1 MHNAIRECLNGF
13 WLTGPI
19 FDKELRVSSRRRRNY
34 LIRVGYIT
42 LLAIFLSIVWVNTVG
57 SGSRDTYSVSRMASA
72 GQDMVILV
80 VWFQFITCQLLAI
93 VMLSTA
99 ISGEVY
105 HRTLGVLMT
114 TPINSLQIVFGKL
127 FSKLLQL
134 ILLLA
139 ISLPL
144 LAIIRVFGG
153 VPWKFVVQ
161 ALIMT
166 LSATVFV
173 GALSLFYSI
182 YLRRNYVVIIV
193 ALITVAVLYLFIP
206 LFTILVGQRTISP
219 RTFEQFFSYVS
230 PLFALGTLQQYAFFP
245 GSVPWQGG
253 HHWLGHCGIMLA
265 ASAALLA
272 WSVARV
278 RLAALKQI
286 AGGAAAAPPSKKTST
301 ASAAEPALSG
311 PIESIRGCP
320 IRWKEFRTPL
330 LGRYRWLVLGM
341 SLLLL
346 IPLVILYAYV
356 GAEGDLD
363 EDYVHMVFV
372 AVYMGLGMLLTIV
385 IPATGITSEK
395 ESQSWPVLLGT
406 TIGDG
411 AILMGKFWG
420 ALRRCLWAWVPLLAH
435 VLIFTLW
442 PGIIHPIAAVGIL
455 LVVSGA
461 VIFHIGSG
469 LYFSTLSK
477 RTTTAVVLNFILPAL
492 IWLLIPM
499 LMFLA
504 AELAHTS
511 DNFAEAYID
520 GIPLF
525 QSIALMEGG
534 VPASKAMRYRG
545 PYIKLNGI
553 EVLLYLVVTA
563 SMYGAIGC
571 LFAWRAKCR
580 FRKNIFR

>member
-34 LIRVGYIT
+34 LLRVGYIT
-42 LLAIFLSIVWVNTVG
+42 LLALFLSIVWVNTVG
-57 SGSRDTYSVSRMASA
+57 SGSSDVYSVSRMASA

-80 VWFQFITCQLLAI
+80 VWFQFVTCQLLAI

-127 FSKLLQL
+127 LSKLWQL

-153 VPWKFVVQ
+153 IPWGFVVQ
-161 ALIMT
+161 ALTIT
-166 LSATVFV
+166 LCATVFV

-182 YLRRNYVVIIV
+182 YLRRSYVVIIV

-206 LFTILVGQRTISP
+206 IFTIIVADGARAS
-219 RTFEQFFSYVS
+219 RYFEQFFFYVN
-230 PLFALGTLQQYAFFP
+230 PFFALGNLQQYTFFP
-245 GSVPWQGG
+245 GSGIGLGG

-265 ASAALLA
+265 ASAMLLA

-278 RLAALKQI
+278 RIAALKQI
-286 AGGAAAAPPSKKTST
+286 AGGAAAAPPSKNANRDLTTS
-301 ASAAEPALSG
+301 PVLSR

-320 IRWKEFRTPL
+320 IRWKEFRSPL

-341 SLLLL
+341 SLLFL
-346 IPLVILYAYV
+346 IPLLTLYVNA
-356 GAEGDLD
+356 GAEGHLD
-363 EDYVHMVFV
+363 DDDVHMVFV
-372 AVYMGLGMLLTIV
+372 AVYMGLGMLFTIV

-442 PGIIHPIAAVGIL
+442 PGIIHPIAALGIL

-492 IWLLIPM
+492 MWLLLPM
-499 LMFLA
+499 LMFFPA
-504 AELAHTS
+504 GTS
-511 DNFAEAYID
+511 DNFAEAYVD
-520 GIPLF
+520 SIPF
-525 QSIALMEGG
+525 IQSIALMEGG
-534 VPASKAMRYRG
+534 VPASRAMRYRG
-545 PYIKLNGI
+545 PYMKLNGV
-553 EVLLYLVVTA
+553 EVLFYLAVTA

-580 FRKNIFR
+580 FRRNIFR

>member
-1 MHNAIRECLNGF
+1 MHPTMRHILGGF

-34 LIRVGYIT
+34 LLRVGYIT
-42 LLAIFLSIVWVNTVG
+42 LLALLLSVVWVNMVG
-57 SGSRDTYSVSRMASA
+57 SGSSDAYSVSRMASA
-72 GQDMVILV
+72 GQEMVILV
-80 VWFQFITCQLLAI
+80 VWFQFVTCQLLAI

-153 VPWKFVVQ
+153 IPWGFVVQ
-161 ALIMT
+161 ALTIT

-182 YLRRNYVVIIV
+182 YLRRSYVVIIV
-193 ALITVAVLYLFIP
+193 ALITVGVLYLFIP
-206 LFTILVGQRTISP
+206 AFAALVVQSFTNYRN
-219 RTFEQFFSYVS
+219 FEQFFSYVN
-230 PLFALGTLQQYAFFP
+230 PFFALVFLQQYTFSP

-253 HHWLGHCGIMLA
+253 HHWLVHCGIMLA

-286 AGGAAAAPPSKKTST
+286 AGGAAAAQPSKKTS
-301 ASAAEPALSG
+301 AEPALSR
-311 PIESIRGCP
+311 PIESVHGCP
-320 IRWKEFRTPL
+320 IRWKEFRSPL
-330 LGRYRWLVLGM
+330 LGRYRWLVLSM

-346 IPLVILYAYV
+346 IPLLIVYGYV
-356 GAEGDLD
+356 GAEGHLD
-363 EDYVHMVFV
+363 DEFSHMAFV
-372 AVYMGLGMLLTIV
+372 AVYMGLGMLFTVV

-442 PGIIHPIAAVGIL
+442 PGIIHPIAALGIL
-455 LVVSGA
+455 LVVSGT

-492 IWLLIPM
+492 MWLLIPM
-499 LMFLA
+499 LMFFA
-504 AELAHTS
+504 TELAHTS
-511 DNFAEAYID
+511 NNFAEAYVD
-520 GIPLF
+520 SIPF
-525 QSIALMEGG
+525 IQSIALMEGG
-534 VPASKAMRYRG
+534 VPVSGGMRY
-545 PYIKLNGI
+545 YMKLNGV
-553 EVLLYLVVTA
+553 EVLFYLVVTT

-580 FRKNIFR
+580 FRKNIFG